1 MKHELTPRRKERRIM
16 AVWTSLVLTPCADN
30 GTVYDLGVRC

>member
-16 AVWTSLVLTPCADN
+16 AVWTCADN
-30 GTVYDLGVRC
+30 GTVHDLGVRR